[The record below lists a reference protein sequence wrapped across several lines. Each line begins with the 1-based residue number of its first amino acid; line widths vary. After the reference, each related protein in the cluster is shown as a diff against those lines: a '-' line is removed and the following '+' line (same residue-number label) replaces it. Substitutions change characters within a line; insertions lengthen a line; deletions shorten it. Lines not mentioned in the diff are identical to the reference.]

1 MDNQKVH
8 LSKKLGTWDV
18 MVAGIALVVA
28 ASTMVTDFAGFFTLG
43 WGFVIAL
50 VLAGAINMLLA
61 MSAADLSVR
70 YPKAGA
76 LYEYSKDLFSGK
88 AGAVISVFVA
98 LCFFIMISFGI
109 SGEIAA
115 GGHALKALFHS
126 DAGVHYFVGL
136 IVVLAVIPNL
146 LGVKEAAWVSAL
158 LLVFMLGIRWFFG
171 LAGFL
176 GWGDFDTWTSANMIP
191 ESGMPTLLGENGI
204 ILVGLG
210 LAIWSFVGIEFGC
223 ALAEEVKNPAKSMPL
238 GLMLGILII
247 LATSIIMGVGVT
259 GTAPLEFWQTLA
271 ASESACS
278 GDCPQLAIGEHA
290 FGPTGFTLM
299 AIASAAAT
307 LGTATVAIAAL
318 SRLLFS
324 IARDGLLFGE
334 TISTSFAYLNPRS
347 HTPTAGIL
355 LTAVFLTVPSMTS
368 SSVIE
373 LVFSGAYVWVISYV
387 IFHIYSL
394 LARYRNDGSTPAFG
408 DWYIIFAAL
417 GVVSTIVGIY
427 YAFLGGHSVYGVKA
441 LIMAGV
447 SFVIAVVSV
456 IMAERRSDKIDEG
469 AAEEV
474 SSL

>member
-1 MDNQKVH
+1 MDNKKIH
-8 LSKKLGTWDV
+8 LSRTLGTWDV

-43 WGFVIAL
+43 WGFVVAL
-50 VLAGAINMLLA
+50 VIAGAINMLLA

-76 LYEYSKDLFSGK
+76 LYEYSKDLFSGRL
-88 AGAVISVFVA
+88 GALISVFVA

-126 DAGVHYFVGL
+126 DIGVHYFVGI
-136 IVVLAVIPNL
+136 IVVLAVVPNL

-158 LLVFMLGIRWFFG
+158 LLIFMLGIRWFFG

-176 GWGDFDTWTSANMIP
+176 GWGEFGEWSSANMVP
-191 ESGMPTLLGENGI
+191 EGGVPGLFGDGGI
-204 ILVGLG
+204 IIVGLG

-223 ALAEEVKNPAKSMPL
+223 ALAEEVKNPAKSMPM

-247 LATSIIMGVGVT
+247 LATSIMMGVGVT

-271 ASESACS
+271 ASEAACS
-278 GDCPQLAIGEHA
+278 GDCPQLAIGQHA
-290 FGPTGFTLM
+290 FGATGFTLM

-334 TISTSFAYLNPRS
+334 TISTSFAYLNPKS

-387 IFHIYSL
+387 IFHVYSL
-394 LARYRNDGSTPAFG
+394 LARYRNDGSVPAFG
-408 DWYIIFAAL
+408 DWYKGFAVIGAI
-417 GVVSTIVGIY
+417 STIVAIY
-427 YAFLGGHSVYGVKA
+427 YAFLGGHSIYGVKA
-441 LIMAGV
+441 LIMACV
-447 SFVIAVVSV
+447 SFAIAVISV
-456 IMAERRSDKIDEG
+456 VMAERRKPEV
-469 AAEEV
+469 EEALQENV
-474 SSL
+474 VN